1 MTEQDTELSDVAQRA
16 IRMVQQ
22 YREMGFTFQEVIE
35 LFDHMMVKNGKP
47 RLYPK
52 HPLYIFAQLAYAMK
66 EPK

>member
-1 MTEQDTELSDVAQRA
+1 
-16 IRMVQQ
+16 MVQQ
-22 YREMGFTFQEVIE
+22 YRDMGFTFQEVIE

-47 RLYPK
+47 KLYPK